1 MTTLSPGQPPTADD
15 GGRPRRRSVGRTIG
29 ITVFSII
36 AGITVIALIA
46 AGAVVWTIQRSFPQL
61 SGTIALA
68 GLGDEV
74 SVQRDVLGIPT
85 ITADNTHDLFYAQGF
100 VHAQDRFW
108 EMDFRRHVTS
118 GRVSE
123 LFGKSQLATDKFLR
137 TLGWHDIAEKEV
149 DALDPKVRSYYEAYA
164 DGVNAYLKDHKGAEA
179 SLEYAV
185 LGLQNPDYEIEP
197 WTAADS
203 VAWLKAMAWDLRTNI
218 DDETDRA
225 LAAPNFTS
233 DEIASLYPAYPYD
246 RNPVIVPTISS
257 VPAVGTAGLSGVAGS
272 ETSDATAS
280 IQWSQ
285 VDGVIEAAS
294 ALVGGA
300 GEGIGSNSWVVSGE
314 LTKTG
319 MPLLANDPHLGA
331 SLPSV
336 WHQVDLKC
344 RVVTADCPF
353 DVAGFGFSGVPG
365 VVIGHNNRVAWGF
378 TNLTTDVTDLYL
390 EKIQGDQ
397 YWRDGALVPLAERTE
412 TIKVAGGDD
421 VQLKIRST
429 VHGPIVSGLTDDFSA
444 IAEQPYTGSDGVVAA
459 PPTPP
464 AGEYAVALKWTALEP
479 GTTASAIFA
488 LDVAHDFDD
497 FRAAAKIFDVPAQN
511 LIYAD
516 VDGNIGYQTPGK
528 LPIRG
533 AGDGSMPQP
542 GWLSAYDWTGYI
554 PFDKL
559 PVSYNPPEGYIV
571 TANNAIV
578 PDGYPYFLTNDWDY
592 GWRAARITD
601 LLQRKI
607 ANGPLT
613 ADDMRD
619 IQADQEFFIGKRLA
633 AAYMKVSTGKKGPDG
648 ALDLL
653 RGWDAQNSPDSA
665 AAAYANVLWDELVQN
680 MFVRG
685 RAHAAP
691 ASDQGRMFLVVDGL
705 LDDPQSP
712 WWDNEGLGV
721 SGMTATLERTA
732 VDAYKRLVD
741 LQGDNPAKWNWGTLH
756 ALPLRSSTFGE
767 SGIPAIE
774 MLFNRGPFAVGGGT
788 SIVDAT
794 GWTLGKGFATVTVP
808 SMRMVV
814 DLSDFDASRWN
825 QLTGTSG
832 HAYHPNYID
841 QTASWQK
848 IELTP
853 WAFSPK
859 AVTAA
864 TTDTLTLTPSG

>member
-1 MTTLSPGQPPTADD
+1 MTTLSSAQPPAGDEKS
-15 GGRPRRRSVGRTIG
+15 PRRRSVGRAIG
-29 ITVFSII
+29 ITLYSIV
-36 AGITVIALIA
+36 AGIVVIALIA

-68 GLGDEV
+68 GLADDV
-74 SVQRDVLGIPT
+74 TVQRDVLGIPT
-85 ITADNTHDLFYAQGF
+85 ITAGDTHDLFYAQGY

-108 EMDFRRHVTS
+108 EMDFRRHVTA
-118 GRVSE
+118 GRVAE
-123 LFGKSQLATDKFLR
+123 LFGESQLGTDKFLR
-137 TLGWHDIAEKEV
+137 TLGWRRIAEKEV
-149 DALDPKVRSYYEAYA
+149 DALDPKIRGYYDAYA
-164 DGVNAYLKDHKGAEA
+164 DGVNAYLADHKGAEA

-185 LGLQNPDYEIEP
+185 LGLQNPGYKIEP

-203 VAWLKAMAWDLRTNI
+203 VAWLKAMAWDLRANI
-218 DDETDRA
+218 EDETDRA
-225 LAAPNFTS
+225 LAAPYYTS
-233 DEIASLYPAYPYD
+233 QQIASLYPAYPYD

-257 VPAVGTAGLSGVAGS
+257 VPAVGAAAALADGTGS
-272 ETSDATAS
+272 DASTATAS
-280 IQWSQ
+280 IKWSQ
-285 VDGVIEAAS
+285 VDGVIEAVS
-294 ALVGGA
+294 ALVGGV
-300 GEGIGSNSWVVSGE
+300 GEGIGSNSWVVSGD
-314 LTKTG
+314 LTKSG

-344 RVVTADCPF
+344 RVVSAQCPF

-365 VVIGHNNRVAWGF
+365 VVIGHNDRVAWGF

-390 EKIQGDQ
+390 EKVQGNE
-397 YWRDGALVPLAERTE
+397 YWRDGALVPLDVRNE
-412 TIKVAGGDD
+412 TLKVAGGAD
-421 VQLKIRST
+421 VKLEVRST
-429 VHGPIVSGLTDDFSA
+429 VHGPIVSGLTDDFTA
-444 IAEQPYTGSDGVVAA
+444 IAEKPYTGTHGRVAA
-459 PPTPP
+459 PADPP
-464 AGEYAVALKWTALEP
+464 AGDYAVALKWTALEP
-479 GTTASAIFA
+479 GTTPSAIFA
-488 LDVAHDFDD
+488 LDVAHSFDD
-497 FRAAAKIFDVPAQN
+497 FRAAAKKFDVPAQN
-511 LIYAD
+511 LVYAD
-516 VDGNIGYQTPGK
+516 VDGNIGYQTPGR

-542 GWLSAYDWTGYI
+542 GWSSAYDWKGYI
-554 PFDKL
+554 PFEKL
-559 PVSYNPPEGYIV
+559 PVVLNPPEGYIV

-578 PDGYPYFLTNDWDY
+578 PAGYPYFLTSDWDY
-592 GWRAARITD
+592 GWRAARIVD

-607 ANGPLT
+607 AHGPLT
-613 ADDMRD
+613 IDDMRD
-619 IQADQEFFIGKRLA
+619 IQADQEFFMGKRLS
-633 AAYMKVSTGKKGPDG
+633 AAYMQISTDRKGPDA

-653 RGWDAQNSPDSA
+653 RGWDAQSTADSP

-685 RAHAAP
+685 RDHAAP
-691 ASDQGRMFLVVDGL
+691 ASDQARMFLVVDGL
-705 LDDPQSP
+705 LDNPKSP
-712 WWDNEGLGV
+712 WWTNEGLGV
-721 SGMTATLERTA
+721 SGREATLERTA
-732 VDAYKRLVD
+732 VDAYDRLVA
-741 LQGDNPAKWNWGTLH
+741 LQGDNPSKWNWGTLH
-756 ALPLRSSTFGE
+756 ALPLRNSTFGE

-774 MLFNRGPFAVGGGT
+774 TLFNRGPFPVGGGT

-841 QTASWQK
+841 QTENWQK
-848 IELTP
+848 VEMTP

-864 TTDTLTLTPSG
+864 TTDTLTLTPGR